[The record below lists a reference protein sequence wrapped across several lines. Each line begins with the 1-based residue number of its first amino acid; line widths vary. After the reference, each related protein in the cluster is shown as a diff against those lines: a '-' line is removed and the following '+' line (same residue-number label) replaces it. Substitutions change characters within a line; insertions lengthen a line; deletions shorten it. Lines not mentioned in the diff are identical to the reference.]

1 MPSKAELSEMVVI
14 WKVPL
19 WVVDVPSYIYCM
31 LFCVVMVRV
40 AERSIL
46 KSLTGS
52 KVARSCRFSVLLVVA
67 GVAIESLQS
76 SQSFSLAFPI

>member
-1 MPSKAELSEMVVI
+1 MMGDDVNVVKLVGRVSAVGEPRELPSGDL
-14 WKVPL
+14 
-19 WVVDVPSYIYCM
+19 
-31 LFCVVMVRV
+31 VVMVRV

-52 KVARSCRFSVLLVVA
+52 RVARSCRFSVLLVVA

-76 SQSFSLAFPI
+76 SQSLSLAFPI